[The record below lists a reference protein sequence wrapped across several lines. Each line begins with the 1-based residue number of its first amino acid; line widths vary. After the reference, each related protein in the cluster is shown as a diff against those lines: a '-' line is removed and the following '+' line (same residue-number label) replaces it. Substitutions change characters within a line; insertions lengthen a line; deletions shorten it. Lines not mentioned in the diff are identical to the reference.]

1 MLAVCGTK
9 QAEGAIFNIFLSL
22 VRISG
27 PEMKTTEKCWKIG
40 TKGNLAMFNMMKTKV
55 IVGFYMCL
63 KEYTP
68 FIDFKT
74 FSRMLINM
82 VELK

>member
-1 MLAVCGTK
+1 
-9 QAEGAIFNIFLSL
+9 
-22 VRISG
+22 
-27 PEMKTTEKCWKIG
+27 MKTTEKCWKRG
-40 TKGNLAMFNMMKTKV
+40 TKRNQAMFSMMKIKV
-55 IVGFYMCL
+55 IVGIYKCL

-68 FIDFKT
+68 FIGFKT